1 MLTGGAQALTSGVDS
16 SSRGVWADLR
26 QFMLGAAVYN
36 DGLPALKPAHEAYA
50 L

>member
-1 MLTGGAQALTSGVDS
+1 MLTGGAQALASAFDS
-16 SSRGVWADLR
+16 SSRGVWCGLR
-26 QFMLGAAVYN
+26 QFTLEAAVYN